1 MSSENR
7 ETGLDLGLVG
17 PWASRSQLIS
27 MASFQGPNGQSLSS
41 QEPLLLGQTKT
52 ICLPSKD
59 QYFTHFYH
67 FADSSAFSSDP
78 FPPFVLLKKA
88 SHRPRIQLSSCCWC
102 CFPFPLMP
110 IAIATNASK
119 VGAPQVMFVDSLL
132 IYSDFMWFH
141 HHKPN
146 IIAPDPIFWYL

>member
-119 VGAPQVMFVDSLL
+119 VGAPQSCLL
-132 IYSDFMWFH
+132 IHCSSIVISCDFITTN
-141 HHKPN
+141 PT
-146 IIAPDPIFWYL
+146 L